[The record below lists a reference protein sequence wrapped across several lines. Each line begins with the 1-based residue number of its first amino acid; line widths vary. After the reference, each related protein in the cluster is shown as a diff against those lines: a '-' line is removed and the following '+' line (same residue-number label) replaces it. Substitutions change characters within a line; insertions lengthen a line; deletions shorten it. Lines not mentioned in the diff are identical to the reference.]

1 MTIQEMQCRCFE
13 NAKKLGW
20 ADKPVPVPEMIA
32 LIHSEASEALESFR
46 NHEPIS
52 FTSSEGKPEGISS
65 EFADIIIR
73 VAHYAHLLGIN
84 LDYEIDR
91 KLTYNLTRGYRHGGK
106 EI

>member
-1 MTIQEMQCRCFE
+1 MTIQEMQDRCFE

-46 NHEPIS
+46 DHEPTS
-52 FTSSEGKPEGISS
+52 FTSSEGKPEGIGS

-73 VAHYAHLLGIN
+73 VAHYAELLKIN